1 MERRQRR
8 LVLYLGAFVGVVGFY
23 TVVYNVTM
31 AAVENEPEPIWRSL
45 LVVIETFTTIGYG
58 TDAGVWTSALTVG
71 LLVAMQFTAVF
82 FLFMALPLFASPW
95 LEERFST
102 SPPTTVDLEDHVV
115 VCTHTGRTEML
126 REELGLV
133 DVPTVVVE
141 SDRDRALDLHREGV
155 AVVHGDPEAAE
166 TLADANLGAARAL
179 VADVDDEANAS
190 IALAASE
197 GTGADTQLITFV
209 EEPDAAEY
217 HRYAGADH
225 VFTPRTL
232 IGESLASKVTTSVEA
247 GVGDAVEI
255 GEDLEIVELPV
266 QPASELAGRT
276 IAESGIRERT
286 GVNVVGAWFRG
297 EFVSPPSPDATI
309 DERTVLLVAGRERQL
324 ERLKAL
330 TLSDERHLR
339 RGPVLVAGLGEVGST
354 VREGVAAAGF
364 DCRGVDRTERPGVDV
379 VGDVTDVDTLRAA
392 GIEDASIV
400 VLALSDDTD
409 AIFATLAIRQ
419 LDPNV
424 EIVARANETDNV
436 RKLYRA
442 GADYVLALSTVSGRM
457 LASTILGEEML
468 SYDQQV
474 AVVRVPVGD
483 FAGKSL
489 QDAAV
494 RERTGVTVVAVER
507 DGDLQTG
514 LDPEFRFREG
524 DAAIVA
530 GPDGAVTS
538 FIAQAGTDT
547 GTDTAVTG
555 PVATDAQ

>member
-8 LVLYLGAFVGVVGFY
+8 LVLYLGTFVGVVGFY
-23 TVVYNVTM
+23 TVVYNWTM
-31 AAVENEPEPIWRSL
+31 RTVENTSEPIWRSL

-58 TDAGVWTSALTVG
+58 TDAGQWTSALTVG

-95 LEERFST
+95 LEERLST
-102 SPPTTVDLEDHVV
+102 SPPTAVDMADHVV
-115 VCTHTGRTEML
+115 VCTHTGRTRML
-126 REELGLV
+126 REELKLV

-141 SDRDRALDLHREGV
+141 PDRDRALDLHRDGV
-155 AVVHGDPEAAE
+155 AVVHGDPESAE
-166 TLADANLGAARAL
+166 TLADANLAEARAL

-197 GTGADTQLITFV
+197 GNGVDTQLITFV
-209 EEPDAAEY
+209 EEPDYAEY

-232 IGESLASKVTTSVEA
+232 IGESLASKVTTAVEA

-255 GEDLEIVELPV
+255 GDDLEIVELPV
-266 QPASELAGRT
+266 QPESELAGRT

-309 DERTVLLVAGRERQL
+309 DERTVLLVAGREPQL
-324 ERLKAL
+324 ERLKGL
-330 TLSDERHLR
+330 TLSDKRQLR
-339 RGPVLVAGLGEVGST
+339 RGPVLVGGLGEVGST
-354 VREGVAAAGF
+354 VREAVTAAGF
-364 DCRGVDRTERPGVDV
+364 DCRGIDRSDRPGVDV
-379 VGDVTDVDTLRAA
+379 VGDVTDAATLQQA
-392 GIEDASIV
+392 GIEEASIV

-409 AIFATLAIRQ
+409 AIFATLAIRH
-419 LDPNV
+419 LDRNV
-424 EIVARANETDNV
+424 EIIARANETDNV

-442 GADYVLALSTVSGRM
+442 GADYVLALPTVSGRM
-457 LASTILGEEML
+457 LASTILGEQML

-474 AVVRVPVGD
+474 AVVRVPVGE
-483 FAGKSL
+483 FAGKTL

-494 RERTGVTVVAVER
+494 RERTGVTVVAVDR
-507 DGDLQTG
+507 DGELLSGLGPDVRLQH
-514 LDPEFRFREG
+514 G
-524 DAAIVA
+524 DEAIVA
-530 GPDGAVTS
+530 GPDDAVTS
-538 FIAQAGTDT
+538 FTAQAGTST
-547 GTDTAVTG
+547 RSAVTD
-555 PVATDAQ
+555 PVATDER